1 MNINQF
7 VGGLMGNTGG
17 GVAPWISTWFP
28 IIQAVLVSLIALAS
42 IIMIVAILVSPAN
55 TGGGN
60 NAITGASESYYTKYK
75 GRNNLGRIRNLI
87 IVCASV
93 IAFCAILYF
102 VTVQIHFI
110 DVA

>member
-7 VGGLMGNTGG
+7 IGGIMGNTGL
-17 GVAPWISTWFP
+17 PTWITSSFP
-28 IIQAVLVSLIALAS
+28 VIQAVLVVLIALAS

-55 TGGGN
+55 TGNGN

-87 IVCASV
+87 IICASV
-93 IAFCAILYF
+93 IAVCAILYF
-102 VTVQIHFI
+102 VTVQIHFVDI
-110 DVA
+110 G